1 MIMTKSEEDYIKL
14 LYQPSMPNQ
23 EGMKVSSIAKF
34 FGYSE
39 QSVHEMIKRLRAKK
53 LLDYVPYKSIH
64 LTTKGRDLALK
75 MIRAHRIWEVFLYE
89 KLGYRWDE
97 VHALSE
103 VLEHINHD
111 SVVERLYQYLKQPSH
126 CPHGNRIPVL
136 GQEDRVDSFK
146 PLNHMLVGDHLIVK
160 RVEDAPELLSFL
172 TSIHV
177 HIETR
182 IEVVSIDTF
191 NELMQVS
198 VDKNVFTISFKN
210 ASRVFGDVA

>member
-1 MIMTKSEEDYIKL
+1 MTKSEEDYIKL

-111 SVVERLYQYLKQPSH
+111 SVVERLYQYLNHPTH
-126 CPHGNRIPVL
+126 CPHGNRIPL
-136 GQEDRVDSFK
+136 LNHEDIVDSFK
-146 PLNHMLVGDHLIVK
+146 PLNHVLIGQHLIVK
-160 RVEDAPELLSFL
+160 RVEDSPELLSFL
-172 TSIHV
+172 TSIH
-177 HIETR
+177 IKIGTKIR
-182 IEVVSIDTF
+182 ILSTDEF
-191 NELMQVS
+191 NEIMQVS
-198 VDKNVFTISFKN
+198 VENTAFTISFKN
-210 ASRVFGDVA
+210 ASRVFGDIA